1 MNEGNEVTQ
10 EQTPDSD
17 DFFAQLEGSVNGA
30 VSEGSNQ
37 EAAQDIPEQVNQ
49 QATHQETDGSNQESW
64 DNESNPYK
72 KRYKDS
78 SREAVKLNDKLRQL
92 EPFMPVLEAM
102 KTDSGLVDH
111 VRNYLQNG
119 GQPTQNV
126 KEQLGLS
133 EDFQYD
139 PTEAIENP
147 SSDSAKVLATHV
159 DSVVQERIGQ
169 VLTQEKQNAA
179 QVQSRLLQK
188 KQEEEFRTKHG
199 MTEEEFKSFR
209 ENAKERKLTLDDVY
223 FILNK
228 DKANTNVANATK
240 EQMLSQMK
248 NVRNMPTSASDSNSQ
263 GSGKKGAA
271 DSIFD
276 GLLDLDGNV
285 DNLFG

>member
-1 MNEGNEVTQ
+1 MNEENNEVTQ
-10 EQTPDSD
+10 EQSSDSD
-17 DFFAQLEGSVNGA
+17 DFFAQLEDSVNGV

-37 EAAQDIPEQVNQ
+37 EETVQEV
-49 QATHQETDGSNQESW
+49 THQEVGGSTDNW
-64 DNESNPYK
+64 DNDSNPYK

-78 SREAVKLNDKLRQL
+78 SREAVKLNDQLRQL

-111 VRNYLQNG
+111 VRNYLQSG
-119 GQPTQNV
+119 GQPAQNV
-126 KEQLGLS
+126 KEYLNLK
-133 EDFQYD
+133 EDFSYD
-139 PTEAIENP
+139 PTEAIEDP
-147 SSDSAKVLATHV
+147 ASDSAKVLAAHV
-159 DSVVQERIGQ
+159 DSVVQQRIGQ

-179 QVQSRLLQK
+179 QVQGRLLQK
-188 KQEEEFRTKHG
+188 RNEESFKEKHG
-199 MTEEEFKSFR
+199 MTEEEFSQFKAS
-209 ENAKERKLTLDDVY
+209 AQERKLTLDDVY
-223 FILNK
+223 LILNK
-228 DKANTNVANATK
+228 DKSNQNVANATK
-240 EQMLSQMK
+240 TEMLSQMK

>member
-1 MNEGNEVTQ
+1 MNEENEVTQ
-10 EQTPDSD
+10 EQTPDSSS
-17 DFFAQLEGSVNGA
+17 DFFAQLEGSVNG
-30 VSEGSNQ
+30 VVTEGSNQ
-37 EAAQDIPEQVNQ
+37 EESVQEEV
-49 QATHQETDGSNQESW
+49 THQRVDGSNQESW

-111 VRNYLQNG
+111 VRNYLQGG
-119 GQPTQNV
+119 GQPTQDV

-147 SSDSAKVLATHV
+147 SSDSARVLATHV

-179 QVQSRLLQK
+179 QVQARLLQK
-188 KQEEEFRTKHG
+188 KQEDDFRSKHG
-199 MTEEEFKSFR
+199 MTEEEFNSFR
-209 ENAKERKLTLDDVY
+209 NDAKERKLTLDDVY

-228 DKANTNVANATK
+228 DKSNKNVADATK
-240 EQMLSQMK
+240 ADMLSQMK

-263 GSGKKGAA
+263 GSGKKGAS
-271 DSIFD
+271 DQLFD

>member
-1 MNEGNEVTQ
+1 MNEENNEATQ
-10 EQTPDSD
+10 EQETNSDSSN
-17 DFFAQLEGSVNGA
+17 DFFAQLEGSVNGV

-37 EAAQDIPEQVNQ
+37 EETVQEV
-49 QATHQETDGSNQESW
+49 THQETDGSTDNW

-111 VRNYLQNG
+111 VRNYLQGG
-119 GQPTQNV
+119 GQPAQNV
-126 KEQLGLS
+126 KEYLNLKD
-133 EDFQYD
+133 DFSYD
-139 PTEAIENP
+139 PTEAIEDP
-147 SSDSAKVLATHV
+147 ASDSAKVLAAHV
-159 DSVVQERIGQ
+159 DSVVQQRIGQ
-169 VLTQEKQNAA
+169 VLNKEKQNAA
-179 QVQSRLLQK
+179 QVQGRLLQK
-188 KQEEEFRTKHG
+188 KQEEEFRAKHA
-199 MTEEEFKSFR
+199 MTSAEFSQFR
-209 ENAKERKLTLDDVY
+209 ESAQERKLTLDDVY

-228 DKANTNVANATK
+228 DKSNQKVANATK
-240 EQMLSQMK
+240 TDMLSQMK
-248 NVRNMPTSASDSNSQ
+248 NVRNMPTSARDSNSQ

-276 GLLDLDGNV
+276 GLLDLDGSV

>member
-1 MNEGNEVTQ
+1 MNEEKEVTQ
-10 EQTPDSD
+10 EVFSDSSD
-17 DFFAQLEGSVNGA
+17 DFFTQLESSVNGTVA
-30 VSEGSNQ
+30 EGSNQ
-37 EAAQDIPEQVNQ
+37 EETVQEATQQEQP
-49 QATHQETDGSNQESW
+49 AGSTNNW

-119 GQPTQNV
+119 GQPTQDV
-126 KEQLGLS
+126 KQYLNLA

-147 SSDSAKVLATHV
+147 ASDSAKVLAAHV

-169 VLTQEKQNAA
+169 VLTKEKQNAA

-188 KQEEEFRTKHG
+188 KQEEEFRNKHG
-199 MTEEEFKSFR
+199 MTEEEFNSFR
-209 ENAKERKLTLDDVY
+209 DNAKERKLTLDDVY

-228 DKANTNVANATK
+228 DKASKNVADATK
-240 EQMLSQMK
+240 ADMLNQMK

-263 GSGKKGAA
+263 GSGKKGAS
-271 DSIFD
+271 DQIFD
-276 GLLDLDGNV
+276 GLLNLDGNV

>member
-1 MNEGNEVTQ
+1 MNEENNEVTQ
-10 EQTPDSD
+10 EQSSDSSQ
-17 DFFAQLEGSVNGA
+17 DFFAQLEGSVNG
-30 VSEGSNQ
+30 VVTEGSNHEETVQ
-37 EAAQDIPEQVNQ
+37 EE
-49 QATHQETDGSNQESW
+49 TYQEVGSSENDW

-78 SREAVKLNDKLRQL
+78 SREAVKLNDHLRQL

-126 KEQLGLS
+126 KEYLGLK

-139 PTEAIENP
+139 PTEAIESP
-147 SSDSAKVLATHV
+147 DSDSAKVLAAHV
-159 DSVVQERIGQ
+159 DGVVQQRIGQ
-169 VLTQEKQNAA
+169 VLDKEKQNAA
-179 QVQSRLLQK
+179 VVQGRLIQK
-188 KQEEEFRTKHG
+188 KQETDFIQKHG
-199 MTEEEFKSFR
+199 MTEEEFGKFKTS
-209 ENAKERKLTLDDVY
+209 AKDRKLTLEDVY
-223 FILNK
+223 LILNK
-228 DKANTNVANATK
+228 DKANQNVANSTK
-240 EQMLSQMK
+240 NDMLSQMK

-271 DSIFD
+271 DQLFD
-276 GLLDLDGNV
+276 GLLDLDGSV

>member
-1 MNEGNEVTQ
+1 MNEENNEVTQ

-17 DFFAQLEGSVNGA
+17 DFFAQLEDSVNGV

-37 EAAQDIPEQVNQ
+37 EETVREV
-49 QATHQETDGSNQESW
+49 THQETGGSTDSW

-78 SREAVKLNDKLRQL
+78 SREAVKLNDQLRQL

-111 VRNYLQNG
+111 VRNYLQGG

-126 KEQLGLS
+126 KEYLNLKD
-133 EDFQYD
+133 DFSYD
-139 PTEAIENP
+139 PTEAIEDP
-147 SSDSAKVLATHV
+147 ASDSAKVLAAHV
-159 DSVVQERIGQ
+159 DSVVQQRIGQ

-179 QVQSRLLQK
+179 QVQGRLLQK
-188 KQEEEFRTKHG
+188 KNEEGFREKHG
-199 MTEEEFKSFR
+199 MTEEEFSQFKAS
-209 ENAKERKLTLDDVY
+209 AQERKLTLDDVY
-223 FILNK
+223 LILNK
-228 DKANTNVANATK
+228 DKSNQKVANATK
-240 EQMLSQMK
+240 TEMLSQMQ

>member
-1 MNEGNEVTQ
+1 MNEEKEVTQ
-10 EQTPDSD
+10 EVFSDSSD
-17 DFFAQLEGSVNGA
+17 DFFAQLESSVNGT
-30 VSEGSNQ
+30 VTEGSNQ
-37 EAAQDIPEQVNQ
+37 EETVQEVTQ
-49 QATHQETDGSNQESW
+49 QEEPAGSTDNW

-119 GQPTQNV
+119 GQPTQDV
-126 KEQLGLS
+126 KQYLNLA

-147 SSDSAKVLATHV
+147 ASDSAKVLAAHV

-188 KQEEEFRTKHG
+188 KQEEEFKNKHG
-199 MTEEEFKSFR
+199 MTEEEFNSFR

-228 DKANTNVANATK
+228 DKASKNVADATK
-240 EQMLSQMK
+240 ADMLNQMK

-263 GSGKKGAA
+263 GSGKKGAS
-271 DSIFD
+271 DQIFD
-276 GLLDLDGNV
+276 GLLNLDGNV

>member
-1 MNEGNEVTQ
+1 MNEENNEVTQ
-10 EQTPDSD
+10 EQPSDSD
-17 DFFAQLEGSVNGA
+17 DFFAQLEDSVNGV

-37 EAAQDIPEQVNQ
+37 EETVQEV
-49 QATHQETDGSNQESW
+49 THQEVGGSTDNW

-78 SREAVKLNDKLRQL
+78 SREAVKLNDQLRQL

-111 VRNYLQNG
+111 VRNYLQSG
-119 GQPTQNV
+119 GQPAQNV
-126 KEQLGLS
+126 KEYLNLK
-133 EDFQYD
+133 EDFSYD
-139 PTEAIENP
+139 PTEAIEDP
-147 SSDSAKVLATHV
+147 ASDSAKVLAAHV
-159 DSVVQERIGQ
+159 DSVVQQRIGQ

-179 QVQSRLLQK
+179 QVQGRLLQK
-188 KQEEEFRTKHG
+188 KNEESFKEKHG
-199 MTEEEFKSFR
+199 MTEQEFSQFKAS
-209 ENAKERKLTLDDVY
+209 AQERKLTLDDVY
-223 FILNK
+223 LILNK
-228 DKANTNVANATK
+228 DKSNQNVANATK
-240 EQMLSQMK
+240 TEMLSQMK

>member
-1 MNEGNEVTQ
+1 MNEENNEVTQ
-10 EQTPDSD
+10 EQPSDSD
-17 DFFAQLEGSVNGA
+17 DFFAQLEDSVNGV

-37 EAAQDIPEQVNQ
+37 EETVQEV
-49 QATHQETDGSNQESW
+49 THQEVGGSTDNW
-64 DNESNPYK
+64 DNDSNPYK

-78 SREAVKLNDKLRQL
+78 SREAVKLNDQLRQL

-111 VRNYLQNG
+111 VRNYLQSG
-119 GQPTQNV
+119 GQPAQNV
-126 KEQLGLS
+126 KEYLNLK
-133 EDFQYD
+133 EDFSYD
-139 PTEAIENP
+139 PTEAIEDP
-147 SSDSAKVLATHV
+147 ASDSAKVLAAHV
-159 DSVVQERIGQ
+159 DSVVQQRIGQ

-179 QVQSRLLQK
+179 QVQGRLLQK
-188 KQEEEFRTKHG
+188 RNEESFKEKHG
-199 MTEEEFKSFR
+199 MTEEEFSQFKAS
-209 ENAKERKLTLDDVY
+209 AQERKLTLDDVY
-223 FILNK
+223 LILNK
-228 DKANTNVANATK
+228 DKSNQNVANATK
-240 EQMLSQMK
+240 TEMLSQMK

>member
-17 DFFAQLEGSVNGA
+17 DFFAQLEGSVNGTVA
-30 VSEGSNQ
+30 EGSNQ
-37 EAAQDIPEQVNQ
+37 ETVQDMPQ
-49 QATHQETDGSNQESW
+49 QANQEVTHQQTDGSNQESW

-126 KEQLGLS
+126 KEYLNLKD
-133 EDFQYD
+133 DFSYD
-139 PTEAIENP
+139 PTEAIEDP
-147 SSDSAKVLATHV
+147 ASDSAKVLAAHV

-169 VLTQEKQNAA
+169 VLTKEKQNAA
-179 QVQSRLLQK
+179 QVQTRLLQK
-188 KQEEEFRTKHG
+188 KQEETFREKHG
-199 MTEEEFKSFR
+199 MTEEEFSSFKD
-209 ENAKERKLTLDDVY
+209 NAKERKLTLDDVY

-240 EQMLSQMK
+240 ADMLNQMK

-263 GSGKKGAA
+263 GSGKLNSTSELKAYLIC
-271 DSIFD
+271 S
-276 GLLDLDGNV
+276 
-285 DNLFG
+285 

>member
-1 MNEGNEVTQ
+1 MNEENNEATQ
-10 EQTPDSD
+10 EQETNSDSSN
-17 DFFAQLEGSVNGA
+17 DFFAQLEGSVNGV

-37 EAAQDIPEQVNQ
+37 EETVQEV
-49 QATHQETDGSNQESW
+49 THQETDGSTDNW

-111 VRNYLQNG
+111 VRNYLQGG
-119 GQPTQNV
+119 GQPAQNV
-126 KEQLGLS
+126 KEYLNLKD
-133 EDFQYD
+133 DFSYD
-139 PTEAIENP
+139 PTEAIEDP
-147 SSDSAKVLATHV
+147 ASDSAKVLAAHV
-159 DSVVQERIGQ
+159 DSVVQQRIGQ
-169 VLTQEKQNAA
+169 VLNKEKQNAA
-179 QVQSRLLQK
+179 QVQGRLLQK
-188 KQEEEFRTKHG
+188 KQEEEFRAKHA
-199 MTEEEFKSFR
+199 MTSAEFSQFR
-209 ENAKERKLTLDDVY
+209 ESAQERKLTLDDVY

-228 DKANTNVANATK
+228 DKSNQKVANATK
-240 EQMLSQMK
+240 TDMLSQMK

-276 GLLDLDGNV
+276 GLLDLDGSV

>member
-1 MNEGNEVTQ
+1 MNEENNEVTQ
-10 EQTPDSD
+10 EQSSDSSN
-17 DFFAQLEGSVNGA
+17 DFFAQLEGSVNG
-30 VSEGSNQ
+30 VVTEGSEETVQ
-37 EAAQDIPEQVNQ
+37 EV
-49 QATHQETDGSNQESW
+49 THQENQNLGGSNDNW

-111 VRNYLQNG
+111 VRNYLQGG
-119 GQPTQNV
+119 GQPAQNV
-126 KEQLGLS
+126 KEYLNLKD
-133 EDFQYD
+133 DFSYD
-139 PTEAIENP
+139 PTEAIEDP
-147 SSDSAKVLATHV
+147 ASDSAKVLAAHV

-169 VLTQEKQNAA
+169 VLNKEKQNAA
-179 QVQSRLLQK
+179 QVQGRLLQK
-188 KQEEEFRTKHG
+188 KQEEEFRAKHA
-199 MTEEEFKSFR
+199 MTSAEFSQFR
-209 ENAKERKLTLDDVY
+209 ESAQERKLTLDDVY

-228 DKANTNVANATK
+228 DKSNQKVANATK
-240 EQMLSQMK
+240 TDMLSQMK

-276 GLLDLDGNV
+276 GLLDLDGSV